1 MYTYL
6 IGIFNY
12 CFTHWAVKLTLF

>member
-1 MYTYL
+1 MYAYL
-6 IGIFNY
+6 LSAFNY